1 MGPINIPENAPMD
14 LQFGSVGI
22 MANQNYAPPPPRV
35 IN

>member
-1 MGPINIPENAPMD
+1 MGTINIPDNAPLD

-22 MANQNYAPPPPRV
+22 MANQNYAPPPQMV